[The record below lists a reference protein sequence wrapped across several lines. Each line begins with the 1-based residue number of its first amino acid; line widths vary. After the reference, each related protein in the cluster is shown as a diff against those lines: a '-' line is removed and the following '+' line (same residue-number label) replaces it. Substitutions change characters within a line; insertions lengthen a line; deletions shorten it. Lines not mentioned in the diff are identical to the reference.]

1 MTTPGGNPT
10 SSRMRTSSTTVSGSW
25 AAGFTT
31 TVLPMARAGAT
42 LPAMLTSGKLYDV
55 MQATTPTGWRSASAL
70 MSPPGASGVAT
81 ATWGGMR
88 SLGHGAQVERVALEA
103 TDRDR
108 APAGSIPPRRW
119 PRSRRSPAA
128 GAPRPAPRWPAA
140 ARAMSA
146 ARSAGG
152 VADHAGRASR
162 AAAAA
167 ASASATVAL
176 GALPTTSSVAGF
188 TTS

>member
-1 MTTPGGNPT
+1 MTPGGNPT
-10 SSRMRTSSTTVSGSW
+10 SSRIRTISTTVSGSW

-31 TVLPMARAGAT
+31 TVFPMASAGAT
-42 LPAMLTSGKLYDV
+42 LPAMLTRGKLYDV
-55 MQATTPTGWRSASAL
+55 MHATTPTGWRSASAL

-81 ATWGGMR
+81 ATCGG
-88 SLGHGAQVERVALEA
+88 G
-103 TDRDR
+103 R
-108 APAGSIPPRRW
+108 AGPRA
-119 PRSRRSPAA
+119 RRSSEYRSKRLTAIGTCRLDPTAA
-128 GAPRPAPRWPAA
+128 VAPVSAITSGSSSSARAEMACA

-152 VADHAGRASR
+152 VADHPGKASR

-176 GALPTTSSVAGF
+176 GAWPTTSSVAGF